1 MDISPDSWILYEW
14 RGWRLNATIVFT
26 WVVMALL
33 VLGSWAV
40 TARLSE
46 GETVSR
52 WQVMLEVIV
61 SAIRDQIAEVGAD
74 DPGRYLPFIGTLFL
88 FIATANVL
96 AVVPGYQPPT
106 GSLST
111 TAALAICVL
120 IAVPLFSIGER
131 GLGSYLRTYLQPT
144 PLMLPFN
151 LVSEVS
157 RTIALAV
164 RLYGN
169 VMSGTVIVGI
179 LISVAPFFFP
189 VVMQVAGPADRSDP
203 GLHLRHPRDGLH
215 RLGQPQPPGIESPAR
230 PSKDRNRRLSMDSA
244 TLVAVISIFTAGLT
258 IAIGSIGPALAEGRA
273 ASQALQAIAQQ
284 PDASNTITRT
294 LFVSLAMIE
303 STAIY
308 CFVVSMIL
316 IFANP
321 FTNLVAET
329 AAQAAGG

>member
-14 RGWRLNATIVFT
+14 QGWRLNATIVFT

-33 VLGSWAV
+33 VLGSWAI

-52 WQVMLEVIV
+52 WQVALEVIV
-61 SAIRDQIAEVGAD
+61 TTIRDQIAEVGAD
-74 DPGRYLPFIGTLFL
+74 RPGRYVPFIGTLFL
-88 FIATANVL
+88 FIAAANVL

-111 TAALAICVL
+111 TVALAVCVL
-120 IAVPLFSIGER
+120 VAVPLFSIGEH
-131 GLGSYLRTYLQPT
+131 GLGGYLRTYVQPT

-151 LVSEVS
+151 LVGEAS

-189 VVMQVAGPADRSDP
+189 AVMQVL
-203 GLHLRHPRDGLH
+203 GLLTGLIQAYIFAILAMVYIGSAS
-215 RLGQPQPPGIESPAR
+215 RT
-230 PSKDRNRRLSMDSA
+230 RRRAENPSA
-244 TLVAVISIFTAGLT
+244 T
-258 IAIGSIGPALAEGRA
+258 
-273 ASQALQAIAQQ
+273 
-284 PDASNTITRT
+284 
-294 LFVSLAMIE
+294 
-303 STAIY
+303 ST
-308 CFVVSMIL
+308 
-316 IFANP
+316 
-321 FTNLVAET
+321 
-329 AAQAAGG
+329 GD

>member
-1 MDISPDSWILYEW
+1 MEISPDTWVLYEW
-14 RGWRLNATIVFT
+14 QGWRLNATIVFT
-26 WVVMALL
+26 WIVMALL

-52 WQVMLEVIV
+52 WQVLLEVVV
-61 SAIRDQIAEVGAD
+61 SAIRDQIDEVGAD

-88 FIATANVL
+88 FIATANLL

-120 IAVPLFSIGER
+120 VAVPLFSIGKR
-131 GLGSYLRTYLQPT
+131 GLGSYLQTYLQPT

-151 LVSEVS
+151 LVGEVS

-189 VVMQVAGPADRSDP
+189 VVMQLLGLLTGLIQAYIFAILAMVYIGSASRS
-203 GLHLRHPRDGLH
+203 RRAS
-215 RLGQPQPPGIESPAR
+215 ESPA
-230 PSKDRNRRLSMDSA
+230 
-244 TLVAVISIFTAGLT
+244 
-258 IAIGSIGPALAEGRA
+258 
-273 ASQALQAIAQQ
+273 ASQQ
-284 PDASNTITRT
+284 
-294 LFVSLAMIE
+294 
-303 STAIY
+303 ST
-308 CFVVSMIL
+308 
-316 IFANP
+316 
-321 FTNLVAET
+321 ET
-329 AAQAAGG
+329 GD